1 MEERTWGGQV
11 RWLSDSRLTTGRS
24 TMSTLVSVP
33 GPALQRGIGVVAP
46 FDLALDR
53 ELWRWAPGDVS
64 LYITR
69 TPYIAEP
76 MGLQLAEAL
85 SDKIAIAQQT
95 RDFLAAEPEV
105 VAYACTSGSFMHGVA
120 GEQHLVKA
128 MREAGAPAAVTTSGA
143 LLEALDVLGVKQIAV
158 ATPYIANVTTRLHDF
173 LAEAGVD
180 TVSSA
185 HLGLQGNIW
194 KVPYETTA
202 ELIRAADSPDA
213 DAVFVSCTNLA
224 TYDLI
229 APLEQELGKP
239 VLTANQVTMW
249 AALHVVCETAVGPG
263 QWLLATA

>member
-1 MEERTWGGQV
+1 
-11 RWLSDSRLTTGRS
+11 
-24 TMSTLVSVP
+24 MSARVSVP

-53 ELWRWAPGDVS
+53 ELWRWAPDDVS

-69 TPYIAEP
+69 TPHIAEP
-76 MGLQLAEAL
+76 MGIELAEAL
-85 SDKIAIAQQT
+85 SDEIAITQQT
-95 RDFLAAEPEV
+95 RDVLAAEPEV

-128 MREAGAPAAVTTSGA
+128 MCEAGAPAAVTTSGA

-185 HLGLQGNIW
+185 HLGLEGNIW
-194 KVPYETTA
+194 KVPYQTTA
-202 ELIRAADSPDA
+202 QLIRAADSPDA

-229 APLEQELGKP
+229 APLERELGKP
-239 VLTANQVTMW
+239 VVTANQVTMW
-249 AALHVVCETAVGPG
+249 AALHVIREAAIGPG